1 MSDLLFL
8 SLSTIV
14 SVTALAMG
22 GYVLFRNPH
31 LGVSRSFFVVMA
43 LLSCSSLLDYL
54 FLTAPSMEAATL
66 LVRLLIFCLV
76 CLFGGFLYLATFFS
90 LQSDGAVFTRHWL
103 RYALLVVST
112 GAVSALLFAKV
123 RMGDYGWFVPNSPEM
138 LGVGAVMLVYLGYA
152 LHLLSAA
159 HRASRDPAFGRVAAY
174 LTLAMAV
181 PFSYPL
187 MISLLEL
194 LGISFPTPM
203 APANLITS
211 AVFFHAII
219 RERLFD
225 IRPSDDFSRVSFKPL
240 TTKLENRRS
249 YAVEEK
255 GTAASIRVFASELNA
270 GRKGLI
276 ISRTHPEQIREEF
289 GLRNTPIIWL
299 AHRPGKEA
307 LSPSN
312 LPLLERTV
320 MRFMRDGRNTVVMVD
335 GLDKLILETS
345 SERAMR
351 FLFALEDEA
360 LVRGSRLILS
370 FDPNGLSERDLA
382 LIMRDMVVLD
392 HAGLTVVNRFEDGAA
407 LPDIVGI
414 SLSSRQ
420 WA

>member
-1 MSDLLFL
+1 
-8 SLSTIV
+8 
-14 SVTALAMG
+14 
-22 GYVLFRNPH
+22 
-31 LGVSRSFFVVMA
+31 
-43 LLSCSSLLDYL
+43 
-54 FLTAPSMEAATL
+54 
-66 LVRLLIFCLV
+66 
-76 CLFGGFLYLATFFS
+76 
-90 LQSDGAVFTRHWL
+90 
-103 RYALLVVST
+103 
-112 GAVSALLFAKV
+112 
-123 RMGDYGWFVPNSPEM
+123 
-138 LGVGAVMLVYLGYA
+138 
-152 LHLLSAA
+152 
-159 HRASRDPAFGRVAAY
+159 
-174 LTLAMAV
+174 
-181 PFSYPL
+181 
-187 MISLLEL
+187 
-194 LGISFPTPM
+194 M

-211 AVFFHAII
+211 VVFFHTIV

-225 IRPSDDFSRVSFKPL
+225 IQPSDDFSRVNFKPL
-240 TTKLENRRS
+240 TTKLEKHRS

-255 GTAASIRVFASELNA
+255 GTAASFRVFASELNA

-299 AHRPGKEA
+299 ANRPVKEA

-320 MRFMRDGRNTVVMVD
+320 MRFMKDGRNTVVMVD

-345 SERAMR
+345 SEKAMR

-382 LIMRDMVVLD
+382 LVMRDMVVLD
-392 HAGLTVVNRFEDGAA
+392 HAGLSVVNRFEEVPE